1 MFTQALRWRAG
12 ERAAPQRRRQAPG
25 PKAQA
30 PGPGTPN
37 EADNPR
43 SASHMPHGSKQVG
56 PRHMFHDYQILRGA
70 PRFEP
75 APCPSSTRTPIGA
88 NEQLRAHMPFNF
100 AAATISAALR
110 IESPSST
117 IANVAEPLPHK
128 STSALPSASCAT
140 PGWDASH
147 SRVSASAGSTCSD
160 AAARLLNNGNS
171 AADSIASVDS
181 ACRTAASSS
190 NAAYAAFVDTPSS
203 IFTRTTVPRAG
214 SNVRSSTSPFS
225 PSCTQPP

>member
-1 MFTQALRWRAG
+1 
-12 ERAAPQRRRQAPG
+12 
-25 PKAQA
+25 
-30 PGPGTPN
+30 
-37 EADNPR
+37 
-43 SASHMPHGSKQVG
+43 
-56 PRHMFHDYQILRGA
+56 
-70 PRFEP
+70 
-75 APCPSSTRTPIGA
+75 
-88 NEQLRAHMPFNF
+88 MPFNF

-117 IANVAEPLPHK
+117 TANVAEPLPHK
-128 STSALPSASCAT
+128 STSASPVASRAT

-181 ACRTAASSS
+181 ACCTAASSS

-225 PSCTQPP
+225 PSCTQPPWRKNGTSAPNARATSSAASLAASSPHARHSPAITAAAFDEPPPRPASNGICFSIWMEICPCS